1 VNPASP
7 TCAQVA
13 SGWKVCGTDK
23 AGLQVPWWRLLY
35 PTPRSGPAVSGINK
49 LQTRQMAMAW
59 PSPLELGRGGSSGAG
74 LYSQGRGLSGVY
86 FIHWPRGLCGP
97 GTGSAS
103 REYDLPCATRQ
114 WRGPR
119 GPGEQVPSRRLR
131 SMQKPPGRAPGELGA
146 GPGHILAPV
155 TAPVR
160 GRRAWPRPTAPLAL
174 EARGCGRG
182 ARRRSMAHEK
192 VEERPACQG
201 GQPGVHQRRLAL
213 GSGPHNCLRSSVHCI
228 HPRSGGPRKPHV
240 AWPLPLALG
249 SFPAGG

>member
-103 REYDLPCATRQ
+103 REYDLPCATGQ

-131 SMQKPPGRAPGELGA
+131 SMQKPPGRAPGQDQD
-146 GPGHILAPV
+146 
-155 TAPVR
+155 TSW
-160 GRRAWPRPTAPLAL
+160 RR
-174 EARGCGRG
+174 
-182 ARRRSMAHEK
+182 
-192 VEERPACQG
+192 
-201 GQPGVHQRRLAL
+201 
-213 GSGPHNCLRSSVHCI
+213 
-228 HPRSGGPRKPHV
+228 
-240 AWPLPLALG
+240 
-249 SFPAGG
+249 